1 MLRLIRVSTLCATL
15 ILLCSYVTASA
26 REPLSISWEKNFLTI
41 SADWMAGPVRVNYLE
56 AYCRPGSTDRD
67 WGETVI
73 RHQAE
78 LVSVSEDG
86 RVIKLRDRLADGVIV
101 EHVITAGA
109 DEVDFQITAHNPTQ
123 TQSQAH
129 WAQPCIR
136 LDKFIGTARDDER
149 TEVPAYARKCFL
161 FIDDK
166 MEKLPTKP
174 WATKARYIPGQVY
187 APVNVDRDDV
197 NPRPL
202 SELVPS
208 NGLCG
213 CYSRDDE
220 QIFAVWFEPYQEIFQ
235 GVISCMHTDFRI
247 GGLKPNETKS
257 IRGKMYVLPADPEQL
272 VKRYQRD
279 VQPKDSRH

>member
-1 MLRLIRVSTLCATL
+1 MRKHVCRSFPCAMLL
-15 ILLCSYVTASA
+15 LLCFQARASA

-41 SADWMAGPVRVNYLE
+41 EAEWMAGPVRVNYLE

-73 RHQAE
+73 KHQAE

-101 EHVITAGA
+101 DHVITAGA
-109 DEVDFQITAHNPTQ
+109 DEVGFQITAHNPTEVE
-123 TQSQAH
+123 SQAH

-136 LDKFIGTARDDER
+136 LDKFIGASRDDER
-149 TEVPAYARKCFL
+149 TEVPDYARKCFL
-161 FIDDK
+161 FIDGK
-166 MEKLPTKP
+166 LEMLPTQP
-174 WATKARYIPGQVY
+174 WATEARYIPGQVY
-187 APVNVDRDDV
+187 APAHVDRDDV

-202 SELVPS
+202 SGLVPS

-213 CYSRDDE
+213 CYSRDDK

-247 GGLKPNETKS
+247 GGLKPKETKT
-257 IRGKMYVLPADPEQL
+257 IRGKMYVLPADPAQL
-272 VKRYQRD
+272 VERYQ
-279 VQPKDSRH
+279 KDLRRKNARN

>member
-1 MLRLIRVSTLCATL
+1 MLKLIRMSALCAGL
-15 ILLCSYVTASA
+15 LLLCSHVSA
-26 REPLSISWEKNFLTI
+26 FANEPLSITWEKNFLTI

-73 RHQAE
+73 KHQAE
-78 LVSVSEDG
+78 LVSVSDDG
-86 RVIKLRDRLADGVIV
+86 RVLKLRDRLADGVV
-101 EHVITAGA
+101 VDHVITAGA
-109 DEVDFQITAHNPTQ
+109 DEVDFKITAHNPAKTE
-123 TQSQAH
+123 SQAH

-136 LDKFIGTARDDER
+136 LDKFIGTPRDDER

-166 MEKLPTKP
+166 LTMLPTKP

-187 APVNVDRDDV
+187 APANVDRDDV

-202 SELVPS
+202 SELIPS

-213 CYSRDDE
+213 CFSHDDK
-220 QIFAVWFEPYQEIFQ
+220 QIFAVWFEPYQEVFQ

-247 GGLKPNETKS
+247 GGLKPGETKT
-257 IRGKMYVLPADPEQL
+257 IRGKMYVLPANPDRLFE
-272 VKRYQRD
+272 RYQND
-279 VQPKDSRH
+279 VRRQSD

>member
-1 MLRLIRVSTLCATL
+1 MLKLIRQSISCTALL
-15 ILLCSYVTASA
+15 LLCSLAPASA
-26 REPLSISWEKNFLTI
+26 REPLAISWEKNFLTI

-73 RHQAE
+73 KHQAE
-78 LVSVSEDG
+78 LVSVSDDG
-86 RVIKLRDRLADGVIV
+86 RVIKLRDRLADGVV
-101 EHVITAGA
+101 VDHVITAGA
-109 DEVDFQITAHNPTQ
+109 DEVDFQITAHNPSDVE
-123 TQSQAH
+123 SQAD

-136 LDKFIGTARDDER
+136 LDKFIGTSRDDER

-161 FIDDK
+161 FIDGK
-166 MEKLPTKP
+166 LTMLPTKP

-187 APVNVDRDDV
+187 APAGVDRNDV

-213 CYSRDDE
+213 CFSGDDK
-220 QIFAVWFEPYQEIFQ
+220 QIFAVWFEPYQEVFQ

-247 GGLKPNETKS
+247 GGLKPNETKT
-257 IRGKMYVLPADPEQL
+257 IRGKMYVLPADADQL
-272 VKRYQRD
+272 IQRYKKD
-279 VQPKDSRH
+279 VRQKTESE